1 MKNLPEKDN
10 VIQKMNH
17 NDFSGPTF
25 SLSFGG
31 ALPGPS
37 AKETVMPSYSIEGVV
52 PVVHPSAYV
61 HPTAVL
67 IGDVW
72 IRPDCYVGP
81 AASLRADFGRI
92 ILKQGS
98 NVQDTCVMHAFP
110 GMDTV
115 VEKNGHVG
123 HGAILHGCVVGEDAM
138 VGMNAVVMDEAHIA
152 PRSIVGACAFVKAKF
167 TCEPGSLIVGSP
179 AKVMRML
186 SDKEIAWK
194 RKGTEEYQRLTLRS
208 LASLEEV
215 QPLSEAETD
224 RPRLDA
230 SGYKPKYEQS
240 E

>member
-72 IRPDCYVGP
+72 IGPDCYVGP

-152 PRSIVGACAFVKAKF
+152 PRSN
-167 TCEPGSLIVGSP
+167 
-179 AKVMRML
+179 RM
-186 SDKEIAWK
+186 WK
-194 RKGTEEYQRLTLRS
+194 MS
-208 LASLEEV
+208 IS
-215 QPLSEAETD
+215 
-224 RPRLDA
+224 
-230 SGYKPKYEQS
+230 
-240 E
+240 

>member
-72 IRPDCYVGP
+72 IGPDCYVGP

-179 AKVMRML
+179 AKVMRSRFVL
-186 SDKEIAWK
+186 WQA
-194 RKGTEEYQRLTLRS
+194 LRRS
-208 LASLEEV
+208 SHCQKPRRIGPGWTPAVTSPSTSSPNRWFGAGYGEV
-215 QPLSEAETD
+215 ALRAR
-224 RPRLDA
+224 RP
-230 SGYKPKYEQS
+230 
-240 E
+240 